1 MEAILKLVNRSGAIF
16 IIFYFLGVF
25 TQCYAEGINLNV
37 CEQVSDEQLAAI
49 YPKKLF
55 PTEQERGCQWSNK
68 PGGIPYFQIGIIEGN
83 KNLREYFHKEIPPDF
98 ELKKIKDLGD
108 RGLMTISEGYLAI
121 IVIREGDWV
130 LISTVNSL
138 YIKQCSEKHEYLR
151 NIYRGIL
158 QKLQ

>member
-1 MEAILKLVNRSGAIF
+1 MEEILKLVNRSGALLIVL
-16 IIFYFLGVF
+16 YLLGVF

-68 PGGIPYFQIGIIEGN
+68 PGGIPYLQIGVIESQ
-83 KNLREYFHKEIPPDF
+83 KILRDYFHKEIPPDF

-108 RGLMTISEGYLAI
+108 RGLMTVSEGYLAI

-130 LISTVNSL
+130 LISTVDSL
-138 YIKQCSEKHEYLR
+138 YIKQGGEKHKYLW